1 MNPPASIT
9 APLEAPTPVP
19 IHDIVGPVWFFP
31 WPMWVV
37 VCVAI
42 GLLLVLGGTGFLLW
56 KIFTKKKIPTARE
69 RALAALELLR
79 ATLAG
84 TDPYAFGVTV
94 SDAIRH
100 YIHEQH
106 GLRATTQ
113 TSLEFLEGIR
123 ANPVFTDNE
132 KAGLSVFLEQTDLLK
147 FARAEAGES
156 EMIGLLETA
165 GRLVRGEVQPGGAK
179 GTKA

>member
-1 MNPPASIT
+1 MNPQ
-9 APLEAPTPVP
+9 APIAAPTPVP

-31 WPMWVV
+31 WPVWVV

-42 GLLLVLGGTGFLLW
+42 GLALVLGGLGTVLW
-56 KIFTKKKIPTARE
+56 KIFTKKKLPTAKD

-79 ATLAG
+79 ATIAG
-84 TDPYAFGVTV
+84 ADPYAFGVTV

>member
-1 MNPPASIT
+1 MNPAAST
-9 APLEAPTPVP
+9 PVPTPIP
-19 IHDIVGPVWFFP
+19 IHDIVGPVWFLP
-31 WPMWVV
+31 WPVWAV
-37 VCVAI
+37 VCAAI
-42 GLLLVLGGTGFLLW
+42 ALVLLLGALGALLW
-56 KIFTKKKIPTARE
+56 RVLTKKKTPTAKE
-69 RALAALELLR
+69 RALAVLELLR
-79 ATLAG
+79 ATISGAA
-84 TDPYAFGVTV
+84 PYAFGITV

-106 GLRATTQ
+106 GLHAPTQ

-123 ANPVFTDNE
+123 TNPVFTDNE
-132 KAGLSVFLEQTDLLK
+132 KAGLSVFLEKTDLLK

-179 GTKA
+179 EAKP